1 MATIRLNNELRKRL
15 KNKFSQH
22 YSVVNPAPCVDQ
34 NTIPFIRTAINRM
47 PAQNWLKETHASASY
62 QSYRNNIRFISRNS
76 QVRTYNE
83 SKIKAFH
90 MSPFTSENYMKLIK
104 KDFEKIL
111 FLVKHPDS
119 KMHSQI
125 AIIEIDFGTIEPLNL
140 VFPNEMACPNNNYDA
155 REIALQLEEFLE
167 KDKELLESILMPC
180 VKKQIE
186 VSEKKQHV
194 TEKFEVLLAT
204 CTTVNQV
211 IKAYPEAIHL
221 LEREERTTLETKIK
235 RPANNRIPIDF
246 DLGETNLILE
256 AKAIALINNESI

>member
-22 YSVVNPAPCVDQ
+22 YNVVNPAPCVDQ
-34 NTIPFIRTAINRM
+34 NNIPFIRTAIDRM
-47 PAQNWLKETHASASY
+47 PAQKWLKETHASDSY
-62 QSYRNNIRFISRNS
+62 QSYRNNIRFVSRSHN
-76 QVRTYNE
+76 VGIYNE

-90 MSPFTSENYMKLIK
+90 KSPFTAENYMKIIK
-104 KDFEKIL
+104 EDFEKIL
-111 FLVKHPDS
+111 FLVNHTDS
-119 KMHSQI
+119 KMHSRI
-125 AIIEIDFGTIEPLNL
+125 VIIEIDFGTIEPLNL
-140 VFPNEMACPNNNYDA
+140 VFPNEMAAPKNKYDA

-167 KDKELLESILMPC
+167 KDKELLEGILIPC
-180 VKKQIE
+180 AKEQIE
-186 VSEKKQHV
+186 AAEKKQNI

-221 LEREERTTLETKIK
+221 LEREERTKLETKIK

-256 AKAIALINNESI
+256 AKAIALINNEYI